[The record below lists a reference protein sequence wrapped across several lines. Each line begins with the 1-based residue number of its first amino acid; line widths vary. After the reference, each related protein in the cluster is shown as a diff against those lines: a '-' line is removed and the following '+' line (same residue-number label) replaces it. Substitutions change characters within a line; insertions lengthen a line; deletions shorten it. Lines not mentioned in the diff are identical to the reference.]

1 VGGFLSI
8 HGTVSDSFTFDLS
21 SKKTVRTKGMN
32 SYIWKRFCI
41 LSVGGRLL
49 LQGIW
54 DVQSAQLYEAWV
66 SGAVRF
72 SALFNPSQRL
82 ASDRLEWRRAV
93 FSRSVMMT
101 GIILE
106 TTPQQPGLKL
116 LKEGII
122 IQKDWK
128 GLCMN
133 ASTSAIIMH
142 LIIAL
147 SVLKMSKY
155 ARSTTAAR
163 ANIEHLNSPGD
174 TIRRYRQV

>member
-1 VGGFLSI
+1 
-8 HGTVSDSFTFDLS
+8 
-21 SKKTVRTKGMN
+21 MN
-32 SYIWKRFCI
+32 SYFWKRFCI

-93 FSRSVMMT
+93 FSRSVMMM

-106 TTPQQPGLKL
+106 TTPQQPGFEL

-122 IQKDWK
+122 IQQDWK

-142 LIIAL
+142 LIIRRCQ
-147 SVLKMSKY
+147 KY

-174 TIRRYRQV
+174 TIRHYRQV